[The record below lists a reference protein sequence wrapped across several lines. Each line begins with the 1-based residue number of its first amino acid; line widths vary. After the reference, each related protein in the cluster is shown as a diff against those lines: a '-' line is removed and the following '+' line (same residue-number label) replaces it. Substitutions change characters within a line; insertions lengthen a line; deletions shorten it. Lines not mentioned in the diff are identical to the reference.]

1 MAEEETWSTDDAP
14 KSGLVRVVEPQDGKK
29 DISGEDTSIIETS
42 QLQPTEAFDI
52 FASKTFEK
60 RLGSDVSRS
69 TIGNVDQFGNQ
80 RSNVETPFARFF
92 RLKAEIAELEADL
105 DALTFNSSSSSSSSS
120 SCKTQDDDTVN
131 IVPKNADQSIDDRPN
146 EMLKQMRTELTTMRA
161 RLARAGD
168 SPAMKPLITDPIR
181 QSAGLVMGAESQQT
195 EVTSHELLKLV
206 SSLRER
212 ANEGSSDSS
221 LTAPSTGEVPR
232 NTNATYEIYCG
243 AMTGSESELAGQVDR
258 LQTLEQRV
266 RKMEQA
272 VGNSRVTSN
281 SSRSSDALGCQI
293 RDQNIR
299 QALLRIENRVDRL
312 DPEAV
317 AAARK
322 ELRPLQAQLSRILA
336 DQKRHGSVTDPDQN
350 DSSAIQ
356 QLFRRTQI
364 IDDFGLAL
372 PELVSR
378 LRSLH
383 ALHEQSI
390 LWVNRLAAAEGA
402 QARIEDA
409 LMSDRETMEILK
421 DSLARNMDK
430 FKTNIESIEERFA
443 RIAPASGEN

>member
-120 SCKTQDDDTVN
+120 CKTQDDDTVN

-221 LTAPSTGEVPR
+221 LTAPSKP
-232 NTNATYEIYCG
+232 NC
-243 AMTGSESELAGQVDR
+243 AG
-258 LQTLEQRV
+258 
-266 RKMEQA
+266 K
-272 VGNSRVTSN
+272 
-281 SSRSSDALGCQI
+281 
-293 RDQNIR
+293 
-299 QALLRIENRVDRL
+299 LR
-312 DPEAV
+312 
-317 AAARK
+317 
-322 ELRPLQAQLSRILA
+322 
-336 DQKRHGSVTDPDQN
+336 
-350 DSSAIQ
+350 
-356 QLFRRTQI
+356 
-364 IDDFGLAL
+364 
-372 PELVSR
+372 
-378 LRSLH
+378 
-383 ALHEQSI
+383 
-390 LWVNRLAAAEGA
+390 
-402 QARIEDA
+402 
-409 LMSDRETMEILK
+409 
-421 DSLARNMDK
+421 
-430 FKTNIESIEERFA
+430 
-443 RIAPASGEN
+443 